1 MFRILITDPVNDAGL
16 AKLAQSP
23 HATYDL
29 KTDLSSDDLLA
40 IIPHYDALIIRGST
54 KIMAEHLAEA
64 KRLVAIGRAGIG
76 VDNIDI
82 DAATMR
88 GVVVMNAPE
97 ANSIAVAEQTMA
109 HMLAVSR
116 HTVQAHASLQAGRW
130 NRADFFGHQLYQKT
144 LGIIGFGRVGRLVAC
159 RARAFEMN
167 ILVDDPYVSEEV
179 GREHGVTLV
188 DLDDL
193 LPQADY
199 IALHV
204 PLTGETEQII
214 NAQTISQMK
223 KGVIII
229 NTGRGQLIDDQ
240 DLRQALDSGQVRAAA
255 LDVFSEE
262 PPASDHPLLS
272 HAKVIHTPRLGSRTY
287 EAKEAVAEQIIEQV
301 LDVLR
306 GHDFRNAVNMP
317 FQLGAEFTAV
327 RPYMALAD
335 KIGRLQTGLAPTP
348 ITKLEL
354 TVSGEAVEKL
364 VKPIAAALL
373 TGILQNEGER
383 VNYTNAPVLAHER
396 GIDIAQTT
404 GLPAIHYYPNLL
416 TCRAL
421 WEGGERTISGVLFGG
436 SEPRIVQVDDY
447 QLEAKPEGFVLVLQ
461 NEDVPGVIG
470 QVGTILAA
478 YSVNIGEWRM
488 GRNAPGSAALS
499 FINLDSEP
507 EGVVIDAMERIT
519 AVTQAELVALG

>member
-1 MFRILITDPVNDAGL
+1 MFRILVTDPINNAGL
-16 AKLAQSP
+16 EKLTQSP

-29 KTDLSSDDLLA
+29 KTDLTSDELLA
-40 IIPHYDALIIRGST
+40 ILPNYDALIIRGST
-54 KIMAEHLAEA
+54 TITADHIAAA
-64 KRLVAIGRAGIG
+64 KRLIVIGRAGIG

-82 DAATMR
+82 EAATMR
-88 GVVVMNAPE
+88 GIVVMNAPE
-97 ANSIAVAEQTMA
+97 ANTIAVAEQTLA

-116 HTVQAHASLQAGRW
+116 HTVQAHASLKEGAW
-130 NRADFFGHQLYQKT
+130 NRADFFGYQLYQKT

-159 RARAFEMN
+159 RARAFEMT

-193 LPQADY
+193 LSQADY

-204 PLTGETEQII
+204 PLTQETEQLI
-214 NAQTISQMK
+214 NAKTIRQMK
-223 KGVIII
+223 KGVVII
-229 NTGRGQLIDDQ
+229 NTGRGQLIDEH
-240 DLRQALDSGQVRAAA
+240 DLRQALDSGHVRAAA
-255 LDVFSEE
+255 IDVFREE
-262 PPASDHPLLS
+262 PPAPNHPLLN
-272 HAKVIHTPRLGSRTY
+272 HPKVVHTPRLGSRTH
-287 EAKEAVAEQIIEQV
+287 EAKEAVAVQIVEQV

-317 FQLGAEFTAV
+317 FQLSAEFTAV
-327 RPYMALAD
+327 RPYLELAE
-335 KIGRLQTGLAPTP
+335 KIGRLQTGLAPNR

-354 TVSGEAVEKL
+354 TVCGEAIEKL

-373 TGILQNEGER
+373 TGILQTQVER
-383 VNYTNAPVLAHER
+383 INYTNAPVLAHER
-396 GIDIAQTT
+396 NLAISQTT
-404 GLPAIHYYPNLL
+404 GSPTLHYPNLL
-416 TCRAL
+416 SCRAF
-421 WEGGERTISGVLFGG
+421 WDGGERTIAGVLFGG
-436 SEPRIVQVDDY
+436 SEPRIVRVDEY

-507 EGVVIDAMERIT
+507 AGVVLDAVERIT
-519 AVTQAELVALG
+519 AVTQAKLVTLG